1 MEEISGKRLNTTAGR
16 VSLDGSS
23 PPYWR
28 GEEGERD
35 MLTGSACFPGGI
47 RHGLFFSRSAPLTL
61 FLSFPIFFPPMTAGE
76 GVFLIVFTE
85 ALPYTDLIPLWRTHF
100 SSFSF
105 LSSFPTSRFPQP
117 FLIGSAKLA
126 LAGSRSCLSSFR
138 FTFPPISN
146 VLIILMY

>member
-85 ALPYTDLIPLWRTHF
+85 ALPYTDLIPLWRTHSLPFRSYPLFLLPASPNRF
-100 SSFSF
+100 SLDRPNSRSQVQGVVYLLSGLPFSP
-105 LSSFPTSRFPQP
+105 FPTFS
-117 FLIGSAKLA
+117 
-126 LAGSRSCLSSFR
+126 
-138 FTFPPISN
+138 
-146 VLIILMY
+146 